1 VKIEKLYKSQKV
13 ADRWYAELEN
23 GETIRVSLAIVADY
37 SLYKGRELTDD
48 ELSALRDVA
57 AESGAKSRALR
68 MLGTRQMSR
77 RELVDKLTQK
87 GETEENAAAAADFME
102 RIGAVNDE
110 EYSKAIVR
118 HYSKKGYGAARI
130 KQELSRRGI
139 PRELWDEALCEL
151 PEGDEAI
158 DALIARKL
166 AGREPDKREVKR
178 LTDMLLRRGF
188 SWGQIKAALGRYDE
202 ALEEME

>member
-1 VKIEKLYKSQKV
+1 MRIEKLYKSQKV
-13 ADRWYAELEN
+13 ADRWYAELTG

-37 SLYKGRELTDD
+37 SLYKGRELTDE
-48 ELSALRDVA
+48 ELSDLRAAA

-68 MLGTRQMSR
+68 MLGARQMSR

-130 KQELSRRGI
+130 KQELSRRGV
-139 PRELWDEALCEL
+139 PREMWDEALCEL
-151 PEGDEAI
+151 PEGDETI
-158 DALIARKL
+158 DTLIARKL
-166 AGREPDKREVKR
+166 NGREPDKQEVKR

-202 ALEEME
+202 ALEETE